1 MVAFF
6 YAWVLVAVGINAA
19 KADIDVIAV
28 AYNPAA
34 CQYLFRLS
42 QADACAGDD
51 ICLFHHNNLLFEDPS
66 QPPRKGEEIGAPLLF
81 SNIIFSYLASL

>member
-1 MVAFF
+1 MAAFFIKVLLANAHLEIPFEVMVAFF

-19 KADIDVIAV
+19 KADIDVVAV
-28 AYNPAA
+28 AYDTAA

-51 ICLFHHNNLLFEDPS
+51 ICLFHCFL
-66 QPPRKGEEIGAPLLF
+66 ILLF
-81 SNIIFSYLASL
+81 SFHFQ